1 MYIKSSIKKIA
12 LVTRRP
18 KKKIIGPKNSPQDNN
33 FFLIF
38 CTKFHIIFDK
48 NSFIHKR
55 IRVFA
60 V

>member
-33 FFLIF
+33 FF
-38 CTKFHIIFDK
+38 
-48 NSFIHKR
+48 
-55 IRVFA
+55 
-60 V
+60 